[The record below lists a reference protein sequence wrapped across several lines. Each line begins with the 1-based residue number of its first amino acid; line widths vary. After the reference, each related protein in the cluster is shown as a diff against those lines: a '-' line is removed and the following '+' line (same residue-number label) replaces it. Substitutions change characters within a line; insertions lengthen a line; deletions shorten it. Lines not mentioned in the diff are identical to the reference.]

1 VSAAAGMAPARVQ
14 TGAFRPSADAIAA
27 AVRVVRGGGVVAY
40 PTEHLYALACDP
52 RSAAAVR
59 RLAALKGTEA
69 PKPLLLAV
77 ANRAEVSRWAARIPP
92 WAEGL
97 VAAWPEGL
105 TLVLPAKPDLIP
117 ELTGGGAT
125 IAVRLVRAPVA
136 AALVR
141 AAGGALP
148 ATSAN
153 RAGAPATGDP
163 ERVAADLPG
172 LDLLLD
178 AGVLPPG
185 GPSTLLDVT
194 RTPWRIVRAGSVPA
208 DAIAAFGPVAGA

>member
-1 VSAAAGMAPARVQ
+1 MATARVR
-14 TGAFRPSADAIAA
+14 TDALRPDRDAMGA
-27 AVRVVRGGGVVAY
+27 AVRVLGSGGVVAY

-52 RSAAAVR
+52 RSAAALR
-59 RLAALKGTEA
+59 RLAALKGTEGA
-69 PKPLLLAV
+69 KALLLAV
-77 ANRAEVSRWAARIPP
+77 ADRAEVARWAARVPP
-92 WAEGL
+92 EAEAL
-97 VAAWPEGL
+97 LAAWPEGL
-105 TLVLPAKPDLIP
+105 TVVLPARPEVIP

-125 IAVRLVRAPVA
+125 VALRLVRAPVA

-153 RAGAPATGDP
+153 RSGAPATGDP
-163 ERVAADLPG
+163 ERVAAALPG

-194 RTPWRIVRAGSVPA
+194 RTPWRILRSGSVPA
-208 DAIAAFGPVAGA
+208 AAIAAFGPVAGA